1 MFLCYINDILIFSKN
16 MADNE
21 SHVCLILEK
30 LREVGIDAKLEG
42 ESMVKCAKKIV
53 THVVTITFMA

>member
-1 MFLCYINDILIFSKN
+1 